1 MPEELA
7 FRIQLGI
14 ILPKLKEK
22 VADSVSEIV
31 GELVT
36 ILEQGTREGEELSL
50 EPIKEIFM
58 KDFEIF
64 LDDSILPDIE
74 KKINPPAEEEEAEE
88 TDEGEEEAEQED
100 ETE

>member
-1 MPEELA
+1 MSEDLA

-31 GELVT
+31 GDLVT
-36 ILEQGTREGEELSL
+36 ILKEGTRADEELSL

-64 LDDSILPDIE
+64 LDDSILPDIAE
-74 KKINPPAEEEEAEE
+74 AGEGDEAAEPEEGDAEE
-88 TDEGEEEAEQED
+88 
-100 ETE
+100 

>member
-1 MPEELA
+1 MSEELA

-22 VADSVSEIV
+22 IADNVSAIV

-74 KKINPPAEEEEAEE
+74 KKINPPAEEEQAE
-88 TDEGEEEAEQED
+88 EGEEEAEQEG